1 MFKNGTLWNDIDGNP
16 IHAHGGWMLSYGGY
30 FYWYGED
37 RRENY
42 YVSCYRSKD
51 LRNWEFRNHILTT
64 ESKMEPYRVR
74 TKLQL
79 ISETGGKVNLERPK
93 VLYNKKMEKFVLWVH
108 FENGKDY
115 TDAAIGIAECD
126 TPDGD
131 FVYHGHFNP
140 YGYMSRDCTLFQ
152 EEDGTAYFIS
162 AARDNAD
169 LHVYRLSEDYLNVEK
184 LVHRLWQGEYRE
196 ATSVIKSEEK

>member
-93 VLYNKKMEKFVLWVH
+93 VRYNKMEKFVLWVH

-115 TDAAIGIAECD
+115 TDAAI
-126 TPDGD
+126 
-131 FVYHGHFNP
+131 
-140 YGYMSRDCTLFQ
+140 
-152 EEDGTAYFIS
+152 
-162 AARDNAD
+162 
-169 LHVYRLSEDYLNVEK
+169 
-184 LVHRLWQGEYRE
+184 
-196 ATSVIKSEEK
+196 

>member
-64 ESKMEPYRVR
+64 ESKMEPYRANETAAYKR
-74 TKLQL
+74 DWRKSKSGAAEGALQQ
-79 ISETGGKVNLERPK
+79 
-93 VLYNKKMEKFVLWVH
+93 
-108 FENGKDY
+108 KDGE
-115 TDAAIGIAECD
+115 ICI
-126 TPDGD
+126 
-131 FVYHGHFNP
+131 
-140 YGYMSRDCTLFQ
+140 M
-152 EEDGTAYFIS
+152 GTF
-162 AARDNAD
+162 
-169 LHVYRLSEDYLNVEK
+169 
-184 LVHRLWQGEYRE
+184 
-196 ATSVIKSEEK
+196 